1 MATSPGDVFM
11 IDLGMAGK
19 VRPGVVLSREDNDPP
34 RDLILVGPL
43 TTEFRES
50 RYEVPV
56 GKPKFLREPSWLN
69 LQGIQSM
76 RPSVLLRKI
85 GRLDA
90 ATMERIKDGLRFA
103 FDL

>member
-1 MATSPGDVFM
+1 M
-11 IDLGMAGK
+11 IGLGMAGK
-19 VRPGVVLSREDNDPP
+19 VRPGVVLSREDDDPP

-43 TTEFRES
+43 TTEFREA
-50 RYEVPV
+50 RYEITV
-56 GKPKFLREPSWLN
+56 GKPRFLRGPSWLN
-69 LQGIQSM
+69 FQGVQSM

-90 ATMERIKDGLRFA
+90 ATMERIKDGLRFV